1 MKKQQ
6 QLGLVVEGRVSE
18 SLVLR
23 LPSVLEQIG
32 PIMSPVSGM
41 AKRVVNALHAGYIA
55 DRYDDLQVA
64 RTVLLCIPDR
74 AVDRTVKQIYDSD
87 LVLEDM
93 AFVLCETWLTSDVL
107 GLLTQRG
114 ASVATLVEAA
124 TASRNWFIL
133 EGQSLAV
140 RRMSR
145 ILEEKGEARAF
156 ELQPGGKPLY
166 FAAELLAAALPLPF
180 FLAAEEAL
188 RASGLSGRY
197 LYVLLKEIGEKILR
211 GILKGARFTWGGP
224 LNQCPPEITEQYL
237 QALREAKPDL
247 AEILDRQLA
256 WAEDQMRRR
265 ERLVGTMKKMEK
277 KMEERG

>member
-18 SLVLR
+18 SVVLR

-41 AKRVVNALHAGYIA
+41 AKRISHSLHAGYVA

-64 RTVLLCIPDR
+64 RTVLLCIPDG

-87 LVLEDM
+87 LVLEGM

-107 GLLTQRG
+107 NLLTQRG

-124 TASRNWFIL
+124 TASRNWFVL

-145 ILEEKGEARAF
+145 IIEQKGDARAF

-180 FLAAEEAL
+180 LLAAEDAL

-211 GILKGARFTWGGP
+211 GVLKGARFTWGGP
-224 LNQCPPEITEQYL
+224 LNQCSAEMTQQYL
-237 QALREAKPDL
+237 KALREAKPDL
-247 AEILDRQLA
+247 AEILDRQLP
-256 WAEDQMRRR
+256 WAEEQMRKR
-265 ERLVGTMKKMEK
+265 ERVVGTMKKME
-277 KMEERG
+277 ERG